1 MVCLTKDPDLV
12 LAIGQ
17 KLQRIKFVNNQ
28 SLNNSERI
36 CFLISVL
43 FMLASGGERT
53 PNSLGGVLFCQE
65 ASLASEVH
73 LSVTHSSPPH

>member
-1 MVCLTKDPDLV
+1 MVCLTQEPELM

-17 KLQRIKFVNNQ
+17 KLQRIKFVDNQ

-43 FMLASGGERT
+43 FVLASAGERA
-53 PNSLGGVLFCQE
+53 PDPW
-65 ASLASEVH
+65 EVF
-73 LSVTHSSPPH
+73 